1 MQEIWKD
8 IKNYPKYQVS
18 NLGRVKSLNYMRTNR
33 EKVLSLKTTRCGYLT
48 FLLYKNGKRK
58 NALVHR
64 VVAEAFLPN
73 LDNKPQVNHMNGDKT
88 NNRVDNLEWATQS
101 ENEKHAFRTGLKHK
115 PINKYNILQYDTRG
129 NLIKVWDS
137 AREIKDNL
145 GISKTQIGLCA
156 NGKQCTSHGFIWRYK
171 EAINY
176 GD

>member
-8 IKNYPKYQVS
+8 IKNYPKYQ
-18 NLGRVKSLNYMRTNR
+18 
-33 EKVLSLKTTRCGYLT
+33 
-48 FLLYKNGKRK
+48 
-58 NALVHR
+58 
-64 VVAEAFLPN
+64 
-73 LDNKPQVNHMNGDKT
+73 
-88 NNRVDNLEWATQS
+88 DNLEWATQS

-115 PINKYNILQYDTRG
+115 PINKYNVLQYDTRG

-137 AREIKDNL
+137 AKEIKDNL

-176 GD
+176 GK